1 MRGDTELL
9 GLQFLLLPSLVAL
22 RRITEG
28 CGVRRDRVV
37 GAEPPRLA
45 LMALGALSVFGVS
58 ATHPFPPSPPPRI
71 YDQRKIDEN
80 ENNGV
85 LKKFC
90 PHHLVSSPLP
100 QPLTCSLPGKQ
111 WEQLNQRPNAPFL
124 PHLTQIFHR
133 PCSAWEGSA
142 ISCSAFDIG
151 EHMAGVGV
159 PGPGRGG
166 AGSQLCALP
175 LGKQRVQSEHHL
187 PGVQPRRLW

>member
-1 MRGDTELL
+1 M
-9 GLQFLLLPSLVAL
+9 
-22 RRITEG
+22 
-28 CGVRRDRVV
+28 

-111 WEQLNQRPNAPFL
+111 WEQLNQRPNAPFSPSFDPNFPPSVL
-124 PHLTQIFHR
+124 GLGRLSDLLLCLRHR
-133 PCSAWEGSA
+133 RAHGWCG
-142 ISCSAFDIG
+142 C
-151 EHMAGVGV
+151 
-159 PGPGRGG
+159 
-166 AGSQLCALP
+166 AGSWQGRSGLTALCFAF
-175 LGKQRVQSEHHL
+175 R
-187 PGVQPRRLW
+187 